1 MQAGTQEQVPVEV
14 ACGLT
19 EEIVR
24 TFGEVRLRVY
34 GTSMVPSILPGDI
47 VSIAQA
53 HLENVAP
60 GEVVSFL
67 QGGRLFVH
75 RVVRCDAPAED
86 MLADASRLITRGDR
100 LQHEDPPVSGTELL
114 GRVVH
119 VERGGH
125 KVKLL
130 PHRSNSLIARA
141 LQSSDRATYLYVRA
155 ANLWRSLGFGSAFTR
170 GSRRAKC
177 QA

>member
-1 MQAGTQEQVPVEV
+1 MANDRQGNASVEL
-14 ACGLT
+14 ASGLA

-34 GTSMVPSILPGDI
+34 GTSMAPSILPGDI

-53 HLENVAP
+53 NLENVAP

-75 RVVRCDAPAED
+75 RVVRRDAPAKD
-86 MLADASRLITRGDR
+86 RVADASRLITRGDR
-100 LQHEDPPVSGTELL
+100 LQHEDPPVSDTELL
-114 GRVVH
+114 GRVVD
-119 VERGGH
+119 VERGGR
-125 KVKLL
+125 KIKLL
-130 PHRSNSLIARA
+130 PRRSNGLIART
-141 LQSSDRATYLYVRA
+141 LQSSDRATRLYVRV
-155 ANLWRSLGFGSAFTR
+155 ANLWRSLDFKSTFSR
-170 GSRRAKC
+170 GSRRTKC

>member
-1 MQAGTQEQVPVEV
+1 MQAGTQEHGPVEV
-14 ACGLT
+14 ACGLS

-24 TFGEVRLRVY
+24 TFGEVRLRVN
-34 GTSMVPSILPGDI
+34 GTSMAPSILPGDV

-53 HLENVAP
+53 NLENVAP

-75 RVVRCDAPAED
+75 RVVRREAPAKNT
-86 MLADASRLITRGDR
+86 LAGTSLLITRGDR

-114 GRVVH
+114 GRVV
-119 VERGGH
+119 VLERGGH

-130 PHRSNSLIARA
+130 PQRSNSLIALT
-141 LQSSDRATYLYVRA
+141 LQSSDRATYLYVKA
-155 ANLWRSLGFGSAFTR
+155 ANLWRSIDFRPGFKR
-170 GSRRAKC
+170 GFRRAKC
-177 QA
+177 QV

>member
-1 MQAGTQEQVPVEV
+1 MQAGTQEQIPVEV

-34 GTSMVPSILPGDI
+34 GTSMAPSILPGDI

-53 HLENVAP
+53 HLENIAP
-60 GEVVSFL
+60 GEIVSFL

-75 RVVRCDAPAED
+75 RVVRRAT
-86 MLADASRLITRGDR
+86 LASGDVTNSSRLITQGDR

-114 GRVVH
+114 GRVVE
-119 VERGGH
+119 VERGGQ
-125 KVKLL
+125 KVKL
-130 PHRSNSLIARA
+130 PSQRSNGLIART
-141 LQSSDRATYLYVRA
+141 LQSSDRMTFLYVKTARF
-155 ANLWRSLGFGSAFTR
+155 WRSLGFRSTFTQS
-170 GSRRAKC
+170 SRRAKC

>member
-1 MQAGTQEQVPVEV
+1 MQSGTQEKAPVEV

-53 HLENVAP
+53 NLENVAP

-75 RVVRCDAPAED
+75 RVVRCDAPAKNWRTD
-86 MLADASRLITRGDR
+86 TSRLITRGDR
-100 LQHEDPPVSGTELL
+100 LQHEDPPVSGKELL
-114 GRVVH
+114 GRVVE

-130 PHRSNSLIARA
+130 PQRSNSLIART
-141 LQSSDRATYLYVRA
+141 LQSSDRATYLYVKA
-155 ANLWRSLGFGSAFTR
+155 ASFWRSLGLRSGSNRSF
-170 GSRRAKC
+170 RRAKC

>member
-1 MQAGTQEQVPVEV
+1 MQAGTQEQVPFEV

-34 GTSMVPSILPGDI
+34 GTSMAPSLLPGDI

-53 HLENVAP
+53 NLENVTP

-75 RVVRCDAPAED
+75 RVVRREAPAKVK
-86 MLADASRLITRGDR
+86 LADTSRLITRGDR

-114 GRVVH
+114 GRVVD
-119 VERGGH
+119 VERGGQ
-125 KVKLL
+125 KVKLQ
-130 PHRSNSLIARA
+130 PQRSNSLIARA
-141 LQSSDRATYLYVRA
+141 LQSSDRATYLYVKA
-155 ANLWRSLGFGSAFTR
+155 ANLWRSIDFRPGFKRDF
-170 GSRRAKC
+170 RRAKC
-177 QA
+177 QV

>member
-1 MQAGTQEQVPVEV
+1 MPAGTQEQVPVEV

-34 GTSMVPSILPGDI
+34 GTSMAPSILPGDI

-53 HLENVAP
+53 NLENVAP

-75 RVVRCDAPAED
+75 RVVRCDAPAKD
-86 MLADASRLITRGDR
+86 QLADASQLITRGDR

-114 GRVVH
+114 GRVVD
-119 VERGGH
+119 VERGGR

-130 PHRSNSLIARA
+130 PQRSNSLIARL
-141 LQSSDRATYLYVRA
+141 LQSSDRATYLYVKA
-155 ANLWRSLGFGSAFTR
+155 VSFWRSLGFRSGFNR
-170 GSRRAKC
+170 GFRRAKC